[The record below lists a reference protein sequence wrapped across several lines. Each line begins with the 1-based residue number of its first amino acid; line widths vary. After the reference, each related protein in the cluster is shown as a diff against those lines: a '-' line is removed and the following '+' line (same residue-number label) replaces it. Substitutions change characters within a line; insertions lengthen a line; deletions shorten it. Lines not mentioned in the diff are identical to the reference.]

1 MVNIGVRASDK
12 VVWLKKKLAGKKTKK
27 KPKTQYVVVKT
38 DIFYMLW
45 HSWGQFMKSIE
56 QIHAEMERGG
66 INASTIPSITQ
77 AVVRC
82 IDEQT
87 SRSSLQRDTEMA
99 FNKTA

>member
-1 MVNIGVRASDK
+1 
-12 VVWLKKKLAGKKTKK
+12 
-27 KPKTQYVVVKT
+27 
-38 DIFYMLW
+38 
-45 HSWGQFMKSIE
+45 MKSIE